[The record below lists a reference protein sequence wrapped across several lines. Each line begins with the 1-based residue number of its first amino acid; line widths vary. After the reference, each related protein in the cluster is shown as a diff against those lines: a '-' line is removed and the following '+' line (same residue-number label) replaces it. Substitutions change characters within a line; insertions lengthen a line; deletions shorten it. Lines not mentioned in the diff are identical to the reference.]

1 MVRAEDEIGFAVR
14 VRNVGASATP
24 LAGVVGL
31 LVAAV
36 LVAAFIVWSDGGREQ
51 VQPAVQTRDLARNVD
66 RALTD
71 AALLRQGAGAS
82 SRSDLRER
90 ANAIVAGAPARIAVL
105 REAAQAG
112 PAGSH
117 LRAELQR
124 RTGQIDQLL
133 REAAAPPDDR
143 AGDRALLALR
153 EAAAQW
159 SGAADHDLQFARER
173 ADAAGAKLKITLIGL
188 IGSALVLCL
197 ALGRDFH
204 HQRRESAVRHLRAR
218 QRAESLSADL
228 ASSRRELEAVNERLE
243 LALAA
248 ARIVVFTQDMNFRF
262 EWVSRGD
269 FGRLPE
275 DFEGRSDE
283 EVLDATAAAQMR
295 AAKER
300 ALETGKVV
308 RCEIGLI
315 DRGAP
320 RRIELHVRPLSSA
333 SGAKGL
339 LGAMI
344 DVTERHLDRESNR
357 WLMGELSHRTQ
368 NLLAIVQS
376 MARRT
381 ARGSSDVRTFLARFS
396 ERLAAL
402 SACHHLLVRASF
414 RGVDLGELVRSQL
427 LGAQGLVGSRVQ
439 IEGPRL
445 IVRPDAAQTLAM
457 AISELAANALAFGA
471 LAGEEGWVEV
481 SWSADASRDGDVRLV
496 WRELAG
502 QGGPQSDAGR
512 PRGFGSVVIEQMT
525 PRALGGQVTQESLPD
540 GWRCVILA
548 PLRRVTAIEQDAS
561 AEPLRE
567 PAHAH
572 DVGPT

>member
-1 MVRAEDEIGFAVR
+1 MVRAENEIGFAAK
-14 VRNVGASATP
+14 VRNVLASATP
-24 LAGVVGL
+24 LVGVVGL

-36 LVAAFIVWSDGGREQ
+36 LVGAFIVWSDGRREQ
-51 VQPAVQTRDLARNVD
+51 VQSAIQTRDLARDVD
-66 RALTD
+66 RWLTD

-90 ANAIVAGAPARIAVL
+90 ASAIVAAAPERIALL
-105 REAAQAG
+105 REAALAG
-112 PAGSH
+112 PAESH
-117 LRAELQR
+117 LRAQLQPR
-124 RTGQIDQLL
+124 KARIDQLL
-133 REAAAPPDDR
+133 REAAPPADDR
-143 AGDRALLALR
+143 AGDQALLALR

-159 SGAADHDLQFARER
+159 SGVADHDLHAARER

-197 ALGRDFH
+197 ALGRDFY
-204 HQRRESAVRHLRAR
+204 HQRRESAAQQMRAR
-218 QRAESLSADL
+218 QEAESLSQDL
-228 ASSRRELEAVNERLE
+228 ASSRQELEAVNERLE

-248 ARIVVFTQDMNFRF
+248 ARIVVFTEDMNFRF

-283 EVLDATAAAQMR
+283 EVLGATAAAQMR
-295 AAKER
+295 AAKES
-300 ALETGKVV
+300 ALETGKVA

-376 MARRT
+376 MARHT
-381 ARGSSDVRTFLARFS
+381 ARGSTDVRAFLARFC

-414 RGVDLGELVRSQL
+414 RGVDMGELVRSQL
-427 LGAQGLVGSRVQ
+427 LGAEVLVGSRVQ
-439 IEGPRL
+439 IDGPPL

-457 AISELAANALAFGA
+457 TISELAANALSFGA
-471 LAGEEGWVEV
+471 LAREEGRVDI
-481 SWSADASRDGDVRLV
+481 SWSADANPDGDVHLV

-502 QGGPQSDAGR
+502 QGAPQAEASR
-512 PRGFGSVVIEQMT
+512 HRGFGSVVIEQMT
-525 PRALGGQVTQESLPD
+525 PRALGAQVTQESLTD

-548 PLRRVTAIEQDAS
+548 PLRRVTAIEEDAS